1 MKPKNLV
8 ERVQPTVR
16 RRDFLF
22 GAGAALIL
30 PVVGLGCNA
39 NVVAERGAENSDRL
53 GWKSV
58 IVSDKEPGQPLI
70 ISGRIFAPDGQTPL
84 QGITLFVYQTDATGV
99 YSGNGVNG
107 DNRNTRIH
115 GAMKTGADGRYE
127 FRTIKPGSYP
137 RTRNPAH
144 IHAYLSGP
152 GYPEYWIE
160 DYLFADDPFVT
171 DDVKS
176 RLGNLGS
183 FSSVL
188 KLEQGHDGVL
198 RAIRDIKIERCT
210 KKCTGR

>member
-198 RAIRDIKIERCT
+198 RAIRDIKIERCS